1 MHKSNSLR
9 MIPIYLYKDIFLTN
23 KPILSGFYGEG
34 VPFQS
39 QMTVAIKSHGFTTGT
54 FARKALNAPESTR
67 KLNNH
72 LKELNSTA
80 ILLIRNPFKAIIGHR
95 HLDEGGH
102 TGHAPAK
109 SFLGPGWCFFY
120 VEAFTVFA
128 KVDFTSSFA
137 QTLARIICFSYFD

>member
-1 MHKSNSLR
+1 M
-9 MIPIYLYKDIFLTN
+9 
-23 KPILSGFYGEG
+23 
-34 VPFQS
+34 PFQS

-120 VEAFTVFA
+120 VEAFTHREKRLRERIRIFSIEYLLSQL
-128 KVDFTSSFA
+128 SS
-137 QTLARIICFSYFD
+137 